1 MIGKSLYDYT
11 VNDVSGLFYKNVD
24 AVVIVDPSIDA
35 YKSVVR
41 RGMFETFLKESGIYH
56 DLILDLWFHFNE
68 SNEKVTGEY
77 QIFADNTGVF
87 KSKYSRRL
95 KLVLE
100 DEKKPHLVQLT
111 VYPVEDATKYIFIL
125 DEFDDNE
132 SLQESLTTKKINTIQ
147 NTYLFSMYIDLV
159 ADTTSSINVTEIS
172 DDVVNYNLKY
182 SDWRMMIVNMIW
194 PEDQDQFLRRT
205 DPEYLKKNFTPGRT
219 SSYDCMMRNLEGKFI
234 WVKLIFSRA
243 QTYNDDDYRF
253 VFMVQDI
260 NDKSMELMSTLQKYE
275 EKAIKDPL
283 TGVMNHGEI
292 ETQLNNALAR
302 RQSNDQPVSVMML
315 DLDHFKQVN
324 DNYGHAVGDVTLK
337 HFAKILM
344 DIATEEKALVG
355 RWGGEEFVIVC
366 RDKNADAARLLA
378 EKIRESIA
386 EYQFPDIYH
395 LTCSI
400 GVTEL
405 HPEDDF
411 TKAFNRLDNAMYA
424 SKQSGR
430 NKVTLLA

>member
-11 VNDVSGLFYKNVD
+11 VNDVSGLFYENVD

-147 NTYLFSMYIDLV
+147 NTFLFSMYIDLV

-194 PEDQDQFLRRT
+194 PEDQEQFLRRT

-411 TKAFNRLDNAMYA
+411 TKAFNRLDKAMYA